1 MRNGIHISADVKAVT
16 KDAVAIRRKIHQY
29 PELGFKETRTAKL
42 IRDTLKKYGVP
53 AKKTVGTGTIGLVK
67 GGKPGKTILM
77 RADID
82 GLPLSEINKIPFK
95 SKNDGRM
102 HA

>member
-1 MRNGIHISADVKAVT
+1 MRNGFHISADVKAVT
-16 KDAVAIRRKIHQY
+16 KEAIAIRRKVHQY

-42 IRDTLKKYGVP
+42 IRDSLRKSGV
-53 AKKTVGTGTIGLVK
+53 AVKKTVGTGTIGLVK

-82 GLPLSEINKIPFK
+82 GLPLTEVNKIPFK
-95 SKNDGRM
+95 SKNNGRM